1 LAQTWEE
8 FTAQLHQKVER
19 LPLNAPT
26 IPRQIRSALYRAED
40 YDFFAYYIL
49 PEPLDYRHLN
59 NVLYQVSRRTLLYF
73 SIQGSGSDH
82 CSAFVHTL
90 NCFASND
97 FAVIDHIFPKALPLS
112 QDPRYLGPAVN
123 LLTVLYYKK
132 PDLASAALASAE
144 RFLKK
149 KSRAW
154 DKHVIGYLQAL
165 YHKDAAA
172 ASHNL
177 QDLCLDY
184 QKRNQ
189 SVLPLVNKLEKIWAS
204 EVHGLYRLARVV
216 DPELFRHIREPEH
229 RSFDREFEQWQ
240 RENNYPQG
248 DLAYTFPPEME
259 VINRILRAELPHME
273 LHKPYPKKKYIFK
286 NHEKFCQ
293 ELAKNAGIWDGST

>member
-1 LAQTWEE
+1 MNSAFRKIYELISDDIVQREPLYAWPKTWEE

-112 QDPRYLGPAVN
+112 QDPRYLGPRSIFS
-123 LLTVLYYKK
+123 LSFITRSQTS
-132 PDLASAALASAE
+132 P
-144 RFLKK
+144 
-149 KSRAW
+149 
-154 DKHVIGYLQAL
+154 
-165 YHKDAAA
+165 
-172 ASHNL
+172 
-177 QDLCLDY
+177 
-184 QKRNQ
+184 
-189 SVLPLVNKLEKIWAS
+189 LPLWL
-204 EVHGLYRLARVV
+204 R
-216 DPELFRHIREPEH
+216 
-229 RSFDREFEQWQ
+229 RSDSSR
-240 RENNYPQG
+240 
-248 DLAYTFPPEME
+248 
-259 VINRILRAELPHME
+259 
-273 LHKPYPKKKYIFK
+273 K
-286 NHEKFCQ
+286 NP
-293 ELAKNAGIWDGST
+293 APGISTS